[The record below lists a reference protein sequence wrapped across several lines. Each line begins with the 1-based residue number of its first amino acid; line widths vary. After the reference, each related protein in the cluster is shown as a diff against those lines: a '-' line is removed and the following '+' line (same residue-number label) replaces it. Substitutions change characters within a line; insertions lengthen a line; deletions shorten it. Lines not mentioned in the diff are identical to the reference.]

1 MTLKCLDNGI
11 HDIYMYMSCSDS
23 CTTYMTCTPYHT
35 HIIICKSTRP
45 AFCCRVVEVVVE
57 LYGLV
62 IYFLGG

>member
-1 MTLKCLDNGI
+1 MTLKLDNG
-11 HDIYMYMSCSDS
+11 YMTYTYMMYMSCSDS

-57 LYGLV
+57 LYGTRNF
-62 IYFLGG
+62 IF